1 MRGHSVPP
9 PIKKET
15 WVAGKQEGGA
25 GRQSVVPAAR
35 LGTVVGYWPDRRP
48 GLLANQNWIKMVG
61 RPAAAAAAGGGGGL
75 ILGDRQAQGA
85 CWEKDLFR
93 RASS

>member
-1 MRGHSVPP
+1 MPP

-35 LGTVVGYWPDRRP
+35 LGTVVSRLVAGQEARPPARRP
-48 GLLANQNWIKMVG
+48 GLLANQNWNKMVG
-61 RPAAAAAAGGGGGL
+61 RPAAAAAA
-75 ILGDRQAQGA
+75 D
-85 CWEKDLFR
+85 
-93 RASS
+93 

>member
-1 MRGHSVPP
+1 MKVDLNNNQSVAPDGPSMPP

-35 LGTVVGYWPDRRP
+35 LGTVQAGCRLFARDVPVAHVGLVQTDWVM
-48 GLLANQNWIKMVG
+48 G
-61 RPAAAAAAGGGGGL
+61 
-75 ILGDRQAQGA
+75 
-85 CWEKDLFR
+85 
-93 RASS
+93 